1 LCFARRLLTHRVSL
15 RPSAA
20 CANARSSDRSHHSN
34 RPTAGPLTALVPSR
48 PPDLHYYDSQRSPSA
63 ASTLISWSGLATRAK
78 TQYRTPCCLSLHA
91 PSINHSSLSKPASFR
106 SCGSDLRHISLPLD
120 RSVLCC
126 PKPNHWTLPTF
137 TSFTCDSEVHI
148 PTPPSAQAL
157 SNLPARSLS
166 HSSYGHRVIPLS
178 TSLEHPNLRN
188 TTRLPW
194 SRACLHTPSQPS
206 SLIFST
212 FPHLHQPGPLQHAPI
227 ASQTLDT
234 H

>member
-1 LCFARRLLTHRVSL
+1 M
-15 RPSAA
+15 
-20 CANARSSDRSHHSN
+20 
-34 RPTAGPLTALVPSR
+34 TALVPSR

-106 SCGSDLRHISLPLD
+106 SCGSDLHHISLPLD
-120 RSVLCC
+120 RSVFCC

-166 HSSYGHRVIPLS
+166 YLRYGHKVIPLS

-194 SRACLHTPSQPS
+194 SRARLHTRPPNRRLSFSRHSRTCINLDPYCFYYRTS
-206 SLIFST
+206 NPLIRTGLPLPLSYLRHQSNST
-212 FPHLHQPGPLQHAPI
+212 IEKKPTHR
-227 ASQTLDT
+227 TLE
-234 H
+234 